1 MTRKEDGDPSFEHAE
16 RKLEREMLEAAEH
29 VANVAHVEK
38 DPLLIILWRL
48 NHQDRTLELIKRDLT
63 AVAGTLND
71 HIAREDV
78 IKESIDEMV
87 STWKGSK
94 VVGKVMT
101 WAVGI
106 IAAVGATFATVKRGG
121 P

>member
-1 MTRKEDGDPSFEHAE
+1 MSDPTFDHEG
-16 RKLEREMLEAAEH
+16 RKLEQEMLDAADH
-29 VANVAHVEK
+29 VAKVEHLER

-48 NHQDRTLELIKRDLT
+48 NHQDKALETIKRDIG
-63 AVAGTLND
+63 AIGHTLND

-94 VVGKVMT
+94 IAGRVVA
-101 WAVGI
+101 WLVGI
-106 IAAVGATFATVKRGG
+106 AAAVGATIAAIKRGG

>member
-1 MTRKEDGDPSFEHAE
+1 MTGKEAGDPSFEHAE
-16 RKLEREMLEAAEH
+16 RQLEQEMLEAAEH
-29 VANVAHVEK
+29 VAHVAHVEK

-48 NHQDRTLELIKRDLT
+48 NHQDRTLESIKRELT
-63 AVAGTLND
+63 AVAGTLDD

-87 STWKGSK
+87 ATWKGSK
-94 VVGKVMT
+94 VVGKVVT
-101 WAVGI
+101 WFVGI
-106 IAAVGATFATVKRGG
+106 TAAVGATIAAVKRGG

>member
-1 MTRKEDGDPSFEHAE
+1 MNDPPFDHED
-16 RKLEREMLEAAEH
+16 RKLEQEMLEAAEH
-29 VANVAHVEK
+29 VEQVAHVER

-48 NHQDRTLELIKRDLT
+48 NHQDKALETIKRDL
-63 AVAGTLND
+63 GIIGHTLND

-94 VVGKVMT
+94 IAGRVMA
-101 WAVGI
+101 WLVGI
-106 IAAVGATFATVKRGG
+106 VAAVGAAIATVKRGG

>member
-1 MTRKEDGDPSFEHAE
+1 MNDPPFDHAK
-16 RKLEREMLEAAEH
+16 RQLEKEMLEAAEH
-29 VANVAHVEK
+29 VAHVAHVEK

-48 NHQDRTLELIKRDLT
+48 NRQDRTLELIKRDLT
-63 AVAGTLND
+63 SVASTLDD

-106 IAAVGATFATVKRGG
+106 IAAVGATIAAVKRGG